1 MPSMKCSCPWS
12 NWAMLEGAV
21 VLEPDRPDFEISFLH
36 RWHCVANII
45 SFSELTIRTGLM
57 DGRILEGRY

>member
-1 MPSMKCSCPWS
+1 
-12 NWAMLEGAV
+12 MLEGAV